1 MAIHPDHPPY
11 SIFGLP
17 RVVKNRDDLDW
28 ICRAVDSPANGI
40 TLCTGSIAEDPDN
53 DVYAILAEFTRRK
66 RIHFAHVRNI
76 KLIQDKDFYE
86 CAHPSDTAPS
96 ICTK

>member
-1 MAIHPDHPPY
+1 MAIHPDDPPY

-40 TLCTGSIAEDPDN
+40 TLCTGSIAE
-53 DVYAILAEFTRRK
+53 
-66 RIHFAHVRNI
+66 
-76 KLIQDKDFYE
+76 
-86 CAHPSDTAPS
+86 S
-96 ICTK
+96 

>member
-1 MAIHPDHPPY
+1 MAIHPDDPPY

-53 DVYAILAEFTRRK
+53 DVYAIRPNLRGVSEFILPTSA
-66 RIHFAHVRNI
+66 I
-76 KLIQDKDFYE
+76 
-86 CAHPSDTAPS
+86 
-96 ICTK
+96 